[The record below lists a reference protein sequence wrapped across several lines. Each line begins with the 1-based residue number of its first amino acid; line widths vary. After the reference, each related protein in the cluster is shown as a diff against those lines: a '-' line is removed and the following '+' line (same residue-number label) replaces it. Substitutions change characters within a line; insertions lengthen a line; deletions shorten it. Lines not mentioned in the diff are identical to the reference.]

1 MGTRVK
7 SHEEHDENTLR
18 TYWEHKKS
26 KISKA
31 THRVDPYHRLY
42 EIFVQEISLGG
53 REQSVSA

>member
-1 MGTRVK
+1 VK

-26 KISKA
+26 KKSKA
-31 THRVDPYHRLY
+31 THRVEPYHRLY